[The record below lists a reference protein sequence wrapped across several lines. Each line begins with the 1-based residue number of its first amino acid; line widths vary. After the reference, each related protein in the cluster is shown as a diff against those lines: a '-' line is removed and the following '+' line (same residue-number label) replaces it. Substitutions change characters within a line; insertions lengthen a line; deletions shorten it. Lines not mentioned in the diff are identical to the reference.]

1 MKYLRNAVVAVCAA
15 AMVPAFATATAGAT
29 TAPKTV
35 PVVADATIIQ
45 GLPKT
50 SVDVYVNGT
59 DIVQDFRFKG
69 VVGPIPLLPGSYHV
83 AIRLHGAKPGSPPLL
98 SETGVLVGGENVTIV
113 ADLTPTSVPAL
124 TNFTNP
130 NPVLAKGRSML
141 IVRNVAADA
150 GLNVYVSGLRIFRDL
165 LSPGGGRIRLPAE
178 WVKIRMTLAGSPTTV
193 IGPLWHRLRSQSVT
207 ILYAIGSAA
216 TNTLTSV
223 QQSYSIS

>member
-69 VVGPIPLLPGSYHV
+69 VVGPIPL
-83 AIRLHGAKPGSPPLL
+83 RGATTSRSGCTAQSPDHRRCSRRPACW
-98 SETGVLVGGENVTIV
+98 SGARTSRSW
-113 ADLTPTSVPAL
+113 LT
-124 TNFTNP
+124 
-130 NPVLAKGRSML
+130 
-141 IVRNVAADA
+141 
-150 GLNVYVSGLRIFRDL
+150 
-165 LSPGGGRIRLPAE
+165 
-178 WVKIRMTLAGSPTTV
+178 
-193 IGPLWHRLRSQSVT
+193 
-207 ILYAIGSAA
+207 
-216 TNTLTSV
+216 
-223 QQSYSIS
+223 

>member
-1 MKYLRNAVVAVCAA
+1 M
-15 AMVPAFATATAGAT
+15 
-29 TAPKTV
+29 
-35 PVVADATIIQ
+35 
-45 GLPKT
+45 
-50 SVDVYVNGT
+50 
-59 DIVQDFRFKG
+59 
-69 VVGPIPLLPGSYHV
+69 
-83 AIRLHGAKPGSPPLL
+83 
-98 SETGVLVGGENVTIV
+98 LVGGENVTIV

-178 WVKIRMTLAGSPTTV
+178 WVKIRMTLAGSPPTV